1 MNIKYLISVV
11 IAFLLGAVCNLW
23 GLPVPAPPMLLG
35 ALMISAMTLGYMA
48 TDRYLLK
55 KETK

>member
-1 MNIKYLISVV
+1 MNFKYLISVV

-35 ALMISAMTLGYMA
+35 ALMIIAMTLSYMA
-48 TDRYLLK
+48 TDRYLTR
-55 KETK
+55 KEEK